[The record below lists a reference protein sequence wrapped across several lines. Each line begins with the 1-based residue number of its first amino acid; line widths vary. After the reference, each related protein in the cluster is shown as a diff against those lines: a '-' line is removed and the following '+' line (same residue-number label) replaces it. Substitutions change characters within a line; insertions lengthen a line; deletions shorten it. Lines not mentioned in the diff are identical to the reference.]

1 MQSVIDY
8 QSLYFANNHK
18 VDLKTQRDRHIFLR
32 FSASSRKIPISS
44 YNITVKYMY
53 WKKDFGVFFEVII
66 GVGLHKFCVLQTHY
80 VNILGQCKLYFYE
93 FIFIQIF

>member
-1 MQSVIDY
+1 
-8 QSLYFANNHK
+8 
-18 VDLKTQRDRHIFLR
+18 
-32 FSASSRKIPISS
+32 
-44 YNITVKYMY
+44 MY

-93 FIFIQIF
+93 FIFIQI